1 MKEKKNCLGKVVL
14 LIVVIAAV
22 AVYFLVPSV
31 NKVMNKVYAMFASG
45 DFTVVRDF
53 VASYGGYAAVI
64 SFLLMIFQSIAA
76 PLPAFLITFA
86 NANLF
91 GWWQGA
97 ILSWTSAMA
106 GAAAC
111 FYIARI
117 LGRDVAEKLTSKSGL
132 AQIDTFFERYGKNT
146 ILICRLLPFISFDIV
161 SYAAGL
167 TSMSFMSFFIATG
180 IGQLPATIVYSYVG
194 GMLTGGAKL
203 FVTALMILFALSA
216 LIFMLRKIYM
226 DRQSKK
232 EKGRI

>member
-1 MKEKKNCLGKVVL
+1 MKEKKNWLGKVVL

-31 NKVMNKVYAMFASG
+31 NKVMNKVFAMFASG

-53 VASYGGYAAVI
+53 VASYGAYAAVI

-106 GAAAC
+106 GAVVC
-111 FYIARI
+111 FTLQEFWDVMWQRSLQARADWLRLI
-117 LGRDVAEKLTSKSGL
+117 HFLNNM
-132 AQIDTFFERYGKNT
+132 ER
-146 ILICRLLPFISFDIV
+146 I
-161 SYAAGL
+161 
-167 TSMSFMSFFIATG
+167 
-180 IGQLPATIVYSYVG
+180 
-194 GMLTGGAKL
+194 
-203 FVTALMILFALSA
+203 
-216 LIFMLRKIYM
+216 
-226 DRQSKK
+226 QS
-232 EKGRI
+232 

>member
-1 MKEKKNCLGKVVL
+1 MKEKKNWLGKVVL
-14 LIVVIAAV
+14 LIAVIAAV
-22 AVYFLVPSV
+22 AVYFLVPGV
-31 NKVMNKVYAMFASG
+31 NKMMNKVFAMFASG

-53 VASYGGYAAVI
+53 VASYGAYAAVI

-76 PLPAFLITFA
+76 PLPAFLLTFA

-106 GAAAC
+106 GAAVC

-146 ILICRLLPFISFDIV
+146 ILICRLLPFI
-161 SYAAGL
+161 GL